1 MARRTGADV
10 ARVTPG
16 GYLPPE
22 PGTSSSS
29 VTIDLP
35 CQGVRVAVL
44 RLAAL
49 DLGYY
54 PRILLLQLGLEL
66 WMRCVC
72 AVHGSLHHCVDVS
85 KRSEELVQHATYGRE
100 CSAFSEASSR

>member
-1 MARRTGADV
+1 MTRRTGADV

-22 PGTSSSS
+22 PGTSSLT
-29 VTIDLP
+29 VAIDLP
-35 CQGVRVAVL
+35 FRGGRVAVL

-49 DLGYY
+49 DFGYY
-54 PRILLLQLGLEL
+54 PRILLLELCLEL

>member
-22 PGTSSSS
+22 PGVRSLS
-29 VTIDLP
+29 VAIDLP
-35 CQGVRVAVL
+35 CHGVRVDVL

-49 DLGYY
+49 DFGYY
-54 PRILLLQLGLEL
+54 PRILLLELCLEL

-72 AVHGSLHHCVDVS
+72 AVHGLLHHCAVVS
-85 KRSEELVQHATYGRE
+85 EGSGELV
-100 CSAFSEASSR
+100 